1 MKKYA
6 ILVAICSLFL
16 IACNSKTPEENIKNV
31 ELISIG
37 QSYDEVIDIM
47 GSPEKK
53 YDISNSAYCI
63 SYPVPIDR
71 ADAIKLIFNKSDD
84 KLLFTSYIGGE
95 SREIM
100 QEAPT
105 R

>member
-6 ILVAICSLFL
+6 LLIAICSLFL